1 MKQARAKTTTV
12 SKAALSPPYLCDWS
26 MHMTAKNMTPVTVI
40 GLGSMGTALAEAFIK
55 AGHPT
60 TVWNR
65 TSAKAAP
72 LIAKGARHAE
82 AIEDAVAI
90 SPLVITCLTTF
101 DDTRLALQ
109 PAGAPLRG
117 RALVTLNSGSPAGA
131 RETAAWAIEHGARFL
146 AGAVKNVPSAV
157 GAPDTLLYYSGDKTV
172 FEEFE
177 TVLEVLG
184 GDTVH
189 LGDESDLAALY
200 EMAVGAMLLPALVG
214 FFQGAAAIQARGLE
228 VHTMVRFAG
237 KWLDMIKSLMPIY
250 AKEIDSG
257 DYADAA
263 SSVNLFLAGAAHDED
278 LAKETNVDTAWLAPL
293 HDLVRRA
300 AEAGYGDQSISALT
314 EVLRKPVRQP

>member
-1 MKQARAKTTTV
+1 
-12 SKAALSPPYLCDWS
+12 
-26 MHMTAKNMTPVTVI
+26 MTGNHPTPVTVI
-40 GLGSMGTALAEAFIK
+40 GLGSMGTALAEAFVK

-65 TSAKAAP
+65 TAAKAAP
-72 LIAKGARHAE
+72 LIAMGAEHAE
-82 AIEDAVAI
+82 AIEDAVTA

-101 DDTRLALQ
+101 DDTRLALE
-109 PAGAPLRG
+109 PAVASLHG
-117 RALVTLNSGSPAGA
+117 RALVTLNSGSPVGA
-131 RETAAWAIEHGARFL
+131 RETAVWAVGHGARFL

-177 TVLEVLG
+177 TTLKVLG

-189 LGDESDLAALY
+189 LGDETDLAALY
-200 EMAVGAMLLPALVG
+200 EMAVGAILLPALVG
-214 FFQGAAAIQARGLE
+214 FFQGAAAVQARGLE
-228 VHTMVRFAG
+228 AHSMVRFAG
-237 KWLDMIKSLMPIY
+237 KWLDMIKSLLPTY

-300 AEAGYGDQSISALT
+300 AEAGHGDHSISALT
-314 EVLRKPVRQP
+314 EVLRKPARQA